1 MTIEGLFT
9 NSGCFI
15 EINLV
20 DLQKK
25 IQRSTDGQTT
35 DTCCKVMTKVYGELK
50 LLHLYINHTKS
61 IAFHSKRGDN
71 FYKNTLFIAQV

>member
-9 NSGCFI
+9 NSGCFV

-25 IQRSTDGQTT
+25 IQRSTDDQTT
-35 DTCCKVMTKVYGELK
+35 DTCYKVMTKV
-50 LLHLYINHTKS
+50 
-61 IAFHSKRGDN
+61 
-71 FYKNTLFIAQV
+71 